1 MKPMTQVKP
10 MKSSLMS
17 RLRGGF
23 LRIQALALLALG
35 RPHAALSCFE
45 QLLRCQ
51 PFDCHALA
59 SRAHI
64 QAQLNHFLEAVRS
77 LRVLVQISPQT
88 ANGWFNLG
96 FALQQLGQHAEAAS
110 AFRSALAIDSRLDR
124 AWYGLALVLMDSRQ
138 FQAAKMALECT
149 TSLQPMSPH
158 GWFRLAQ
165 VRQALGQHD
174 EALKIIEHLRGF
186 EPRVA
191 AQLKL
196 TLDQGVHSAT
206 AKDCAI
212 FSSHVTAS
220 KPVRHAA

>member
-1 MKPMTQVKP
+1 MTQVKL
-10 MKSSLMS
+10 MKSSLVPH
-17 RLRGGF
+17 LRGGF

-35 RPHAALSCFE
+35 RPRAALSCFE
-45 QLLRCQ
+45 QLLRCR

-64 QAQLNHFLEAVRS
+64 LAQLNHFPEAVQS
-77 LRVLVQISPQT
+77 LRVLVQKLPQA

-96 FALQQLGQHAEAAS
+96 FALQQLGQRAEAAS
-110 AFRSALAIDSRLDR
+110 AFRNALAIDPRLDC
-124 AWYGLALVLMDSRQ
+124 AWYGLALVLMDARQ
-138 FQAAKMALECT
+138 FQAAKVALENA

-174 EALKIIEHLRGF
+174 EALKIMGHLRGF

-196 TLDQGVHSAT
+196 KLDQGVHSAT
-206 AKDCAI
+206 AMDSVI
-212 FSSHVTAS
+212 SSSHVTAR
-220 KPVRHAA
+220 KPARHAA